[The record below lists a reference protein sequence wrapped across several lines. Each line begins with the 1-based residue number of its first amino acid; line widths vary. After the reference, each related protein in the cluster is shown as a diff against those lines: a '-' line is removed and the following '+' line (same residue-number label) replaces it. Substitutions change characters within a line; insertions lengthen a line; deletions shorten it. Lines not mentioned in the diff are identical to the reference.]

1 MVHGWGMTLSLNV
14 ALNNLTIP
22 ISPQPRLLYLLVEI
36 GGGQADSVRLPV
48 QLGLVVDKSDS
59 MLIRLAPEEVQREW
73 QRLGY
78 VQEFVVDGVSALRV
92 DLSKV
97 SKRELQKLPRSI
109 DHVKTA
115 LRTVVELLGAHDR
128 CTLVIFASEAVK
140 VLPLSPATDRRKI
153 LAEIDRLEDRPLGD
167 DTYMGRGLTL
177 GLEELQEALNPS
189 TVSRLIMLTD
199 GFTLDEADCRVIA
212 QRAKAAGISISTL
225 GLGGGF
231 NEDLM
236 IPMADDTGGHAYNL
250 ETPDQIPAVFQQE
263 LSAVQSIAYRN
274 LELKMNFSQ
283 GVEVRAAH
291 RVRPVISHLGVM
303 PMKDRSANLHLG
315 DYELNA
321 PPAVL
326 LEILAPPKPVAGAYR
341 LAQLMFVYDD
351 PAYNLSRQ
359 AVRQDVVVNYTATP
373 VNEPPN
379 PRVMNIVE
387 RVTAFKL
394 QTRALDDA
402 QRGDIPGATRK
413 LQAAATRLLDMG
425 ESDLAQT
432 LQQQAQQLEQ
442 QGQIASDSAKAARY
456 KTRKLTQKL
465 D

>member
-1 MVHGWGMTLSLNV
+1 MTLSLISS
-14 ALNNLTIP
+14 LNTLTIP
-22 ISPQPRLLYLLVEI
+22 VSAQPRLLYLLIEI
-36 GGGQADSVRLPV
+36 GGGQASAVRLPV
-48 QLGLVVDKSDS
+48 QLGLIVDKSDS
-59 MLIRLAPEEVQREW
+59 MLIRIAPPEVQREW

-78 VQEFVVDGVSALRV
+78 VQELVVDGVSALQV

-97 SKRELQKLPRSI
+97 SKRDLQKLPRSI

-128 CTLVIFASEAVK
+128 CALVIFASEAVK
-140 VLPLSPATDRRKI
+140 VLPLSPSTERRKI
-153 LAEIDRLEDRPLGD
+153 LAEIERLEDRPLGD
-167 DTYMGRGLTL
+167 DTYMGRGLRL
-177 GLEELQEALNPS
+177 GLEDLREALNPS
-189 TVSRLIMLTD
+189 RVSRLIVLTD
-199 GFTLDEADCRVIA
+199 GFTLDEADCRVLA
-212 QRAKAAGISISTL
+212 QRAKESGISISTL
-225 GLGGGF
+225 GVGGSF

-250 ETPDQIPAVFQQE
+250 ETPDEIPAVFQQE
-263 LSAVQSIAYRN
+263 LNAVQSIAYRD
-274 LELKMNFSQ
+274 LELKLNFSQ

-291 RVRPVISHLGVM
+291 RVRPVISHLGV
-303 PMKDRSANLHLG
+303 PVKDRSANLHLG
-315 DYELNA
+315 DYEVNA
-321 PPAVL
+321 PPAIL
-326 LEILAPPKPVAGAYR
+326 LEILAPPKSIAGVYR

-351 PAYNLSRQ
+351 PVNNLARQ
-359 AVRQDVVVNYTATP
+359 AVRQDVVVNYTTMP
-373 VNEPPN
+373 VNETPN

-425 ESDLAQT
+425 ETDLAQT

-442 QGQIASDSAKAARY
+442 QGHIAPESAKAARY